1 MANAHFASSFRSRAG
16 KDGSIDGQYF
26 AEKAL
31 IIQCCWYP
39 DSAEHLC
46 SSSTMHRY
54 FTVNAIGTV
63 ERSAQNSWILVAN
76 WHPGSLRSV
85 IVSAGRSDSVAT
97 AWEVGQA

>member
-1 MANAHFASSFRSRAG
+1 
-16 KDGSIDGQYF
+16 
-26 AEKAL
+26 
-31 IIQCCWYP
+31 
-39 DSAEHLC
+39 
-46 SSSTMHRY
+46 MHRY

-76 WHPGSLRSV
+76 WHPGFLRSV